1 MALKILLKI
10 LVPASLQIMVLLK
23 DLLKVQNIVLQK
35 LVSNNIDFNY
45 RGDNSFFDA
54 KNLRHPLVEH
64 IQTNEVY
71 VANDISIGLNNC
83 GMCLF
88 GVNTSGKSTV
98 IKSVGIAVIMAQA
111 GMFVPA
117 SEFTYKPYNTIFTR
131 ILSNDNLFKCLSSFG
146 TEMSE
151 FQYIEEYADENSLV
165 LGDELCNGT
174 ETDSAVA
181 IFAAGLM
188 FLNERKSSHIF
199 ATHLHA
205 ILDVKQ
211 IQDFLSFVIS

>member
-1 MALKILLKI
+1 
-10 LVPASLQIMVLLK
+10 
-23 DLLKVQNIVLQK
+23 
-35 LVSNNIDFNY
+35 
-45 RGDNSFFDA
+45 
-54 KNLRHPLVEH
+54 
-64 IQTNEVY
+64 
-71 VANDISIGLNNC
+71 
-83 GMCLF
+83 
-88 GVNTSGKSTV
+88 
-98 IKSVGIAVIMAQA
+98 
-111 GMFVPA
+111 
-117 SEFTYKPYNTIFTR
+117 
-131 ILSNDNLFKCLSSFG
+131 
-146 TEMSE
+146 MSE

-211 IQDFLSFVIS
+211 IQEINTLDIKHLEVIYDDITKELIYVAVSITNSCSYCTRSHTFAAKKKGASDEMIKEMIDVVGIANQNNKLVEAYQVEVDKIYK